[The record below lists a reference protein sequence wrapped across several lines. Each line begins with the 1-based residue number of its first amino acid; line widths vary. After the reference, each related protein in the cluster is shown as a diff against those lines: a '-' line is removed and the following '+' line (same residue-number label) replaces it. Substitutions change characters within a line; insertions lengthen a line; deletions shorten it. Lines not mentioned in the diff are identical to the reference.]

1 MYWLTKVF
9 RFYCD
14 GFRSMTIGRTL
25 WIIIIVK
32 LVIIFVLLRI
42 FFFRPAM
49 SHLSP
54 QEKQNHVADELSQPK
69 SGLLNESSGQIH
81 VVPIH

>member
-54 QEKQNHVADELSQPK
+54 QEKQNHVADELLPK

>member
-25 WIIIIVK
+25 SIIIIVK

-54 QEKQNHVADELSQPK
+54 QEKQNHVADELLQPK